1 MNTYEEIEELLYN
14 NADSFEIAK
23 VLRKHIKNY
32 FSTLTDSFQNSTG
45 RAFLFKHTKE
55 LDSFIS
61 LAYKAVIR
69 NYFRDY
75 QPLKNNIPITLVAL
89 GSYGR
94 EQLCVRSDIDIMIV
108 YKDVKGYQTKEIVEQ
123 IIQLLW
129 DTSLKLGH
137 RVHSIDELFEV
148 SKTDNTIKTAI
159 IESRFIDGSKL
170 LWTKTQNKIIQ
181 IVADEKVKFISQKLE
196 EMRAFHK
203 KYPINME
210 PNLKEGIGGSRD
222 ANRVFWIGKIL
233 YNVNQI
239 KQLPQEIVDEEDYRE
254 FRIALDFLFRTRS
267 ALHLVTNKK
276 EDKLRLELIPSVSI
290 LMGYEDNQSDQMKFS
305 SLVITSL
312 RKVRLY
318 SSIWIDSLVKEV
330 GLEYNNKIHY
340 LEKPNKVTN
349 LHTLLKVLNNNDKEP
364 FIAPKSFLK
373 EIIDINLPTVLD
385 NNIYKEIKEIFY
397 QPQTHSILNVFRYSM
412 ILGYIISPLK
422 KVMNLPQFDGYHKY
436 AVGEHSMMTLYNIAN
451 IRDEKLL
458 KIYNNLNRDEQALLK
473 MVALLHDCGKGRQTE
488 HSIMGASLF
497 KDFAKLINFD
507 LDMIDMGTK
516 LILNHTLMSN
526 VAQKEDL
533 YSDTTIFKFVAKF
546 NNRLSLDMIYLLTY
560 ADMNAVGKKIYT
572 NFTSSLLE
580 ILYKQSIDA
589 LKHDKMMSDIAKRVK
604 KEDLLKKS
612 KQFKSLT
619 KSVQKK
625 ILSIP
630 SDLLFLK
637 YKQDKII
644 DIVQNA
650 INLKEDWYR
659 VTNDKSLTIE
669 VIRKDDLNLSYLLKQ
684 LSYLQLINMDIFK
697 LYNDQNKYFKIDFL
711 EKVEDDFI
719 PTIKNYIEI
728 ALKDKKAVRTKKV
741 VLKKDDITINCEH
754 SNMYA
759 TLKIVSK
766 DINGLMVYFI
776 GIFDSLGIDIVS
788 AKIHTAKNRIEDLF
802 WIEKNGNFCH
812 NKEMILKELTK
823 NEII

>member
-14 NADSFEIAK
+14 NADSFKIAK
-23 VLRKHIKNY
+23 VLRKNIKNY
-32 FSTLTDSFQNSTG
+32 FSTLTDSFKNSTG

-69 NYFRDY
+69 DYFRDY

-108 YKDVKGYQTKEIVEQ
+108 YKDIKGYQTKEIVEQ

-129 DTSLKLGH
+129 DSGLKLGH
-137 RVHSIDELFEV
+137 RVHLIDELFEV

-170 LWTKTQNKIIQ
+170 LWTQTQNKITQ
-181 IVADEKVKFISQKLE
+181 IIADEKIKFISEKLE
-196 EMRAFHK
+196 EMRVFHK

-254 FRIALDFLFRTRS
+254 FRIALDFLFHTRS

-276 EDKLRLELIPSVSI
+276 EDKLRLELIPAVSI
-290 LMGYEDNQSDQMKFS
+290 LMGYEDTQNDQMKFS

-318 SSIWIDSLVKEV
+318 SSIWIDRLVKEV

-340 LEKPNKVTN
+340 LEKPTKVTDLN
-349 LHTLLKVLNNNDKEP
+349 TLLKILNNNNKEV
-364 FIAPKSFLK
+364 FIASKSFLK
-373 EIIDINLPTVLD
+373 EIIDIDLPTVF
-385 NNIYKEIKEIFY
+385 NQNIYKEIKEIFY

-436 AVGEHSMMTLYNIAN
+436 AVGEHSMMTLYNITN
-451 IRDEKLL
+451 IKNEKLL
-458 KIYNNLNRDEQALLK
+458 EKYNNLNPDQQALLK

-497 KDFAKLINFD
+497 KDFAKLINLD
-507 LDMIDMGTK
+507 SDMIDLGTK

-546 NNRLSLDMIYLLTY
+546 NNKLSLDMIYLLTY
-560 ADMNAVGKKIYT
+560 ADMNAVSKKIYS

-580 ILYKQSIDA
+580 ILYNQSIEA
-589 LKHDKMMSDIAKRVK
+589 LKHDEMMSNISKRVK
-604 KEDLLKKS
+604 KEDLLRKS
-612 KQFKSLT
+612 TQFKSLT

-637 YKQDKII
+637 YKQDEII

-650 INLKEDWYR
+650 INSKEDWYR

-669 VIRKDDLNLSYLLKQ
+669 VIRKNDLNLSYLLKQ

-711 EKVEDDFI
+711 EEVEDDFI

-741 VLKKDDITINCEH
+741 ILKKDDITINCEH

-776 GIFDSLGIDIVS
+776 GIFDSLDIDIVS
-788 AKIHTAKNRIEDLF
+788 AKIHTAKNRIEGLF

-812 NKEMILKELTK
+812 NKEIILNELTK